1 MLIIPS
7 MTLLSYCCPN
17 RRNITLNCIYRVILF
32 LHVNFLFAYRATWS
46 YAGTHKSF
54 CQNLFLSLLTQFCRQ
69 IEENTRV
76 LEKLGQRG
84 STAPGYASRSVF
96 NMVIIFFFNINII
109 VSNIIIVVA
118 VMMIVS
124 ARMTTVLCAREA
136 SAGKLRSAG
145 RLEPRRLCFSG
156 SKPRLGLKSSLKRSI
171 LLMTLSLWRRWAS
184 SLVCKW
190 TTSDQAGETEMP
202 SLPLSTASD
211 RVIST
216 LVTSWDY
223 FGDWLTLLKTASNW
237 EI

>member
-17 RRNITLNCIYRVILF
+17 WSNITLNCIDRVILF

-96 NMVIIFFFNINII
+96 NMVIIFFFNIVSI
-109 VSNIIIVVA
+109 VSNIVIVVA

-156 SKPRLGLKSSLKRSI
+156 SKPRLGLESSLKRSI
-171 LLMTLSLWRRWAS
+171 LMTLSLTQVSKQLGVQVNDFGPSWRDGNAF
-184 SLVCKW
+184 L
-190 TTSDQAGETEMP
+190 A
-202 SLPLSTASD
+202 
-211 RVIST
+211 VINSIRPGN
-216 LVTSWDY
+216 LDD
-223 FGDWLTLLKTASNW
+223 GDMLR
-237 EI
+237 